1 MTTIEAPVRARLPF
15 PAAALLLALVT
26 APALAVAGT
35 PVNKRTSAD
44 PDGTVEVSN
53 VAGSV
58 QVTGWDRNEVEVTG
72 ELGSGVEKLDFT
84 KGAKRTRVAVI
95 MKDRWRGGGDTT
107 LVVRVPQG
115 STLAINTVSADLTVR
130 DVQGTQRLQTVSGDL
145 VSQGGAGDVEARTVS
160 GDVRIVGTGRKGLTS
175 ITTVSGDVT
184 ASRLAGEVNGSTVS
198 GTYQIDAE
206 EIARSRL
213 RSTSGDVKLRGK
225 LAPEARV
232 ELETISGD
240 VRLDFVGEP
249 PAQYDIST
257 LNGGIRTCF
266 GPKPVRTSEYGP
278 GRELRFV
285 EGAGTAKVRIKTMN
299 GDIDLCRR

>member
-1 MTTIEAPVRARLPF
+1 MTTIETARIRSRFHVAALVLAL
-15 PAAALLLALVT
+15 AAAPGFA
-26 APALAVAGT
+26 AAGT
-35 PVNKRTSAD
+35 PVNKRTSAE

-53 VAGSV
+53 TAGSV

-84 KGAKRTRVAVI
+84 KGPKRTRVAVI
-95 MKDRWRGGGDTT
+95 MKDRWRGGGDTK

-115 STLAINTVSADLTVR
+115 STLAINTVSADLLVR

-145 VSQGGAGDVEARTVS
+145 VSQGAAGDVEARTVS

-198 GTYQIDAE
+198 GTYQIDAD

-213 RSTSGDVKLRGK
+213 RSTSGDVKLRGR

-240 VRLDFVGEP
+240 VKLEFVGEP
-249 PAQYDIST
+249 PADYDIST

-266 GPKPVRTSEYGP
+266 GPKPVRASEYGP

-285 EGAGTAKVRIKTMN
+285 EGAGTARVRIKTMN